1 MNQPKTKFNYMN
13 NKLFKKQ
20 FLKSKKNFF
29 RLKLLNN
36 DIYNTGIIY
45 TLYSDELNLLEVGY
59 AKNNHYLKN
68 LLSDNRFILLD
79 MKEGSLKDLS
89 LLRKTLNQLGVY
101 LLNYKY
107 YQYSNKTIRYI
118 NLLGWPIGTSLYKQ
132 RKIRKEISY
141 AAS

>member
-1 MNQPKTKFNYMN
+1 MNQRKTKSNYMN
-13 NKLFKKQ
+13 NKIFKKQ

-29 RLKLLNN
+29 RLKFLIN

-59 AKNNHYLKN
+59 AKNKHSLKN
-68 LLSDNRFILLD
+68 LLSDNRFILLA

-89 LLRKTLNQLGVY
+89 LLKKTLNQLGVY
-101 LLNYKY
+101 LFNSKY
-107 YQYSNKTIRYI
+107 YQYSNKTIRHI
-118 NLLGWPIGTSLYKQ
+118 NTLGWPIGRSLYKQ

-141 AAS
+141 AVS

>member
-13 NKLFKKQ
+13 NKIFKKQ

-29 RLKLLNN
+29 RLKFLSN

-89 LLRKTLNQLGVY
+89 LLKKTLNQLGVY
-101 LLNYKY
+101 LLNSKY

-118 NLLGWPIGTSLYKQ
+118 NTLGWPIGSSLYKQ

-141 AAS
+141 AVN